1 MYTPSHPTHH
11 HHHHHHDL
19 SCSRV
24 LWAVVLACGL
34 AGTIYLISS
43 KVILYLSMPTS
54 MRVSYDDANTLTALP
69 AVTVCVR
76 EMYDYHNL
84 LKLWREAG
92 QTGRLPKDA
101 DVQLLSVSNLTLDE
115 VWRRGG
121 YERERL
127 VGQCFVG
134 PGKNCEER
142 GVWRPVLT
150 RYGYCHSFSGATTSV
165 PGQQFGIYLVLRY
178 RGHPYGIPFRGFI
191 VAVHDPL
198 QSPAEAIED
207 GATCPQKITK
217 TGKKLGCHRLVSVTL
232 QKVHLLHRDSRP
244 CRQKPGYSSRV
255 CRVTCLHEYVLRH
268 HGCKLPYML
277 GKGRV
282 CQSEE
287 EVKRVSSAVYQLY
300 DKGQFN
306 HTAACDCPPACDL
319 NIYRSST
326 DTTWNSQRNS
336 IVKVFLEATQNERV
350 VESYSYPVP
359 ALVSHIGGFMGLFLS
374 ASILT
379 FQQLLEILLLN
390 AYALAV
396 WVLKGCMLSRKRR
409 RHLKLLV
416 LRHFEKWQ

>member
-1 MYTPSHPTHH
+1 
-11 HHHHHHDL
+11 
-19 SCSRV
+19 
-24 LWAVVLACGL
+24 
-34 AGTIYLISS
+34 
-43 KVILYLSMPTS
+43 
-54 MRVSYDDANTLTALP
+54 
-69 AVTVCVR
+69 
-76 EMYDYHNL
+76 
-84 LKLWREAG
+84 
-92 QTGRLPKDA
+92 
-101 DVQLLSVSNLTLDE
+101 
-115 VWRRGG
+115 
-121 YERERL
+121 
-127 VGQCFVG
+127 
-134 PGKNCEER
+134 
-142 GVWRPVLT
+142 
-150 RYGYCHSFSGATTSV
+150 
-165 PGQQFGIYLVLRY
+165 
-178 RGHPYGIPFRGFI
+178 
-191 VAVHDPL
+191 
-198 QSPAEAIED
+198 
-207 GATCPQKITK
+207 
-217 TGKKLGCHRLVSVTL
+217 
-232 QKVHLLHRDSRP
+232 
-244 CRQKPGYSSRV
+244 
-255 CRVTCLHEYVLRH
+255 
-268 HGCKLPYML
+268 ML

-409 RHLKLLV
+409 HLKLLV

>member
-1 MYTPSHPTHH
+1 MFVVSAAAVMGDGGDGAVQSRSQGIPPDMKPAVGRSLEWVLRSRGWPAASPACQVPRQESWVGAGLGLQ
-11 HHHHHHDL
+11 DL
-19 SCSRV
+19 RLPGVSRVASPREHWTRRV

-69 AVTVCVR
+69 AITVCVR

-92 QTGRLPKDA
+92 QKGRLPKDA

-191 VAVHDPL
+191 VSDCM
-198 QSPAEAIED
+198 
-207 GATCPQKITK
+207 GALIPF
-217 TGKKLGCHRLVSVTL
+217 
-232 QKVHLLHRDSRP
+232 
-244 CRQKPGYSSRV
+244 
-255 CRVTCLHEYVLRH
+255 
-268 HGCKLPYML
+268 LP
-277 GKGRV
+277 
-282 CQSEE
+282 
-287 EVKRVSSAVYQLY
+287 
-300 DKGQFN
+300 F
-306 HTAACDCPPACDL
+306 
-319 NIYRSST
+319 
-326 DTTWNSQRNS
+326 S
-336 IVKVFLEATQNERV
+336 IF
-350 VESYSYPVP
+350 
-359 ALVSHIGGFMGLFLS
+359 G
-374 ASILT
+374 
-379 FQQLLEILLLN
+379 
-390 AYALAV
+390 
-396 WVLKGCMLSRKRR
+396 
-409 RHLKLLV
+409 
-416 LRHFEKWQ
+416 